1 MLKAILLRKKITD
14 AKSAL
19 EAIEGK
25 DLEAREREIE
35 SAINEAQTPDERE
48 AVEAEIDSF
57 ETEKRDDETKAAELK
72 ESIAAMEKELAE
84 LEAKVEETAPEAD
97 KTDDGETKAVEPTE
111 DNTEADNKN
120 DRETQEVYTM
130 EKRFSQMTQ
139 AEKRTFVEREDVK
152 SFLERAKTAGIER
165 RAISGGALL
174 IPEVL
179 LPTLREE
186 VYKSSRLAKFVLV
199 RSVSGKARQTIAG
212 TIPEAVWTEMCG
224 NLNELEFGFNGV
236 EVDGYKVGG
245 FVPVCNALLAD
256 NDVDL
261 MTQIIEGLG
270 AAIGIA
276 LDKAILYGTGT
287 KMPLGIVTRL
297 AQTSE
302 PADYPPT
309 ARTWVDL
316 HSSNIV
322 TIANTEK
329 GVDFFK
335 AIVSAFSS
343 AKSKGYSKGVK
354 FWAMN
359 ESTFAKVLG
368 ESVSINA
375 QGVVSGT
382 PLEYMPV
389 IGGAVVVLGDN
400 IIGDDNIVAGYGDTY
415 LLAER
420 QGTEIAYSEHA
431 QFIQDNTVFK
441 GTARYDGLPV
451 IAEAFVAIGIDG
463 ATPDTTATFAPD
475 DANTQ
480 ATPDDDEGE
489 G

>member
-25 DLEAREREIE
+25 DLEAREAEIE

-48 AVEAEIDSF
+48 AVESAIEAF
-57 ETEKRDDETKAAELK
+57 EAEKRSDETKAAELK

-97 KTDDGETKAVEPTE
+97 KTDDGETKSVEPTE
-111 DNTEADNKN
+111 DNTTEAADTKN

-139 AEKRTFVEREDVK
+139 AEKRSFVENADVK
-152 SFLERAKTAGIER
+152 SFLERAKKAAIEK

-174 IPEVL
+174 IPEVM

-186 VYKSSRLAKFVLV
+186 IYKASKLAQFVLV
-199 RSVSGKARQTIAG
+199 RPVSGKARQTVAG

-224 NLNELEFGFNGV
+224 NLNELTFGFNGV

-261 MTQIIEGLG
+261 MTQIIEGIG

-316 HSSNIV
+316 HSSNIKS
-322 TIANTEK
+322 IANTVH

-335 AIVSAFSS
+335 AIVSAFSN
-343 AKSKGYSKGVK
+343 AKNRGYSKGVK

-359 ESTFAKVLG
+359 ETTFAKVLG

-389 IGGAVVVLGDN
+389 IGGAVVVLGDTV
-400 IIGDDNIVAGYGDTY
+400 IADDMIVAGYGDTY

-431 QFIQDNTVFK
+431 QFVEDNTVFK

-451 IAEAFVAIGIDG
+451 IAEAFVEIAIDG
-463 ATPDTTATFAPD
+463 TSPVTTATFAED
-475 DANTQ
+475 TAN
-480 ATPDDDEGE
+480 P
-489 G
+489 

>member
-14 AKSAL
+14 AQSELA
-19 EAIEGK
+19 AIEGK
-25 DLEAREREIE
+25 DLEAREAEIE

-48 AVEAEIDSF
+48 AVESAIETF
-57 ETEKRDDETKAAELK
+57 EAEKRSDETKAAELK

-97 KTDDGETKAVEPTE
+97 KTDDGEAIAVEPTE
-111 DNTEADNKN
+111 DNTTEAADTKN

-139 AEKRTFVEREDVK
+139 AEKRSFVENAEVK
-152 SFLERAKTAGIER
+152 SFLERAKKAGLER

-174 IPEVL
+174 IPEVM

-186 VYKSSRLAKFVLV
+186 VYKTSKLAQFVLV
-199 RSVSGKARQTIAG
+199 RPVSGKARQTVAG

-224 NLNELEFGFNGV
+224 NLNDLTFGFNGV

-316 HSSNIV
+316 HTSNIK
-322 TIANTEK
+322 TIANTVH

-335 AIVSAFSS
+335 AIVSAFSN
-343 AKSKGYSKGVK
+343 AKNRGYSKGVK

-359 ESTFAKVLG
+359 ETTFAKVLG

-389 IGGAVVVLGDN
+389 IGGAVVVLGDTV
-400 IIGDDNIVAGYGDTY
+400 IADDMIVAGYGDTY

-451 IAEAFVAIGIDG
+451 IAEAFVEIAIDG
-463 ATPDTTATFAPD
+463 TSPVTSATFAED
-475 DANTQ
+475 TAN
-480 ATPDDDEGE
+480 P
-489 G
+489 

>member
-25 DLEAREREIE
+25 DLEAREAEIE

-48 AVEAEIDSF
+48 AVESAIEAY
-57 ETEKRDDETKAAELK
+57 EAEKRSDETKAAELK

-84 LEAKVEETAPEAD
+84 LEAKVETTAPEAD
-97 KTDDGETKAVEPTE
+97 KTDDGETIAVEPTE
-111 DNTEADNKN
+111 DNTTEAADTKN

-139 AEKRTFVEREDVK
+139 AEKRTFVENAEVK
-152 SFLERAKTAGIER
+152 AFLERAKKAAIEK

-174 IPEVL
+174 IPEVM

-186 VYKSSRLAKFVLV
+186 IYKTSKLAQFVLV
-199 RSVSGKARQTIAG
+199 RPVSGKARQTVAG

-224 NLNELEFGFNGV
+224 SLNELTFGFNGV

-316 HSSNIV
+316 HTSNIKS
-322 TIANTEK
+322 IANTVH

-335 AIVSAFSS
+335 AIVSAFSN
-343 AKSKGYSKGVK
+343 AKNRGYSKGVK

-359 ESTFAKVLG
+359 ETTFAKVLG

-389 IGGAVVVLGDN
+389 IGGAVVVLGDTV
-400 IIGDDNIVAGYGDTY
+400 IADDMIVAGYGDTY

-431 QFIQDNTVFK
+431 QFVEDNTVFK

-451 IAEAFVAIGIDG
+451 IAEAFVEIAIDG
-463 ATPDTTATFAPD
+463 TSPVTSATFAED
-475 DANTQ
+475 TAN
-480 ATPDDDEGE
+480 P
-489 G
+489 

>member
-25 DLEAREREIE
+25 DLEAREAEIE

-48 AVEAEIDSF
+48 AVESAIETF
-57 ETEKRDDETKAAELK
+57 EAEKRSDETKAAELK

-84 LEAKVEETAPEAD
+84 LEAKVETTAPEAD
-97 KTDDGETKAVEPTE
+97 KTDDGEAIAVEPTE
-111 DNTEADNKN
+111 DNTTEAADTKN

-139 AEKRTFVEREDVK
+139 AEKRTFVENAEVK
-152 SFLERAKTAGIER
+152 SFLERAKKAGLER

-174 IPEVL
+174 IPEVM

-186 VYKSSRLAKFVLV
+186 IYKSSKLAQFVLV
-199 RSVSGKARQTIAG
+199 RPVSGKARQTVAG

-224 NLNELEFGFNGV
+224 NLNELTFGFNGV

-276 LDKAILYGTGT
+276 LDKAILYGTGV

-316 HSSNIV
+316 HTSNIKS
-322 TIANTEK
+322 IANTVH

-335 AIVSAFSS
+335 AIVSAFSN
-343 AKSKGYSKGVK
+343 AKNRGYSKGVK

-359 ESTFAKVLG
+359 ETTFAKVLG

-389 IGGAVVVLGDN
+389 IGGAVVVLGDT
-400 IIGDDNIVAGYGDTY
+400 IIADDMIVAGYGDTY

-451 IAEAFVAIGIDG
+451 IAEAFVEIAIDG
-463 ATPDTTATFAPD
+463 TSPVTTATFAED
-475 DANTQ
+475 TAN
-480 ATPDDDEGE
+480 P
-489 G
+489 

>member
-25 DLEAREREIE
+25 DLEAREAEIE

-48 AVEAEIDSF
+48 AVESAIETF
-57 ETEKRDDETKAAELK
+57 EAEKRSDETKAAELK
-72 ESIAAMEKELAE
+72 ESIAAMEKELSE
-84 LEAKVEETAPEAD
+84 LEAKVEETAPKAD
-97 KTDDGETKAVEPTE
+97 KTDDGETVAVEPTE
-111 DNTEADNKN
+111 DNTTEAADTKN

-139 AEKRTFVEREDVK
+139 AEKRSFVENAEVK
-152 SFLERAKTAGIER
+152 SFLERAKKAAIEK

-174 IPEVL
+174 IPEVM

-186 VYKSSRLAKFVLV
+186 IYRASKLAQFVLV
-199 RSVSGKARQTIAG
+199 RPVSGKARQTVAG

-224 NLNELEFGFNGV
+224 NLNELTFGFNGV

-261 MTQIIEGLG
+261 MTQIIEGIG

-302 PADYPPT
+302 PADYPPM

-316 HSSNIV
+316 HTSNIKS
-322 TIANTEK
+322 IANTVH

-335 AIVSAFSS
+335 AIVSAFSN
-343 AKSKGYSKGVK
+343 AKNRGYSKGVK

-359 ESTFAKVLG
+359 ETTFAKVLG

-389 IGGAVVVLGDN
+389 IGGAVVVLGDT
-400 IIGDDNIVAGYGDTY
+400 IIADDMIVAGYGDTY

-431 QFIQDNTVFK
+431 QFVEDNTVFK

-451 IAEAFVAIGIDG
+451 IAEAFVEIAIDG
-463 ATPDTTATFAPD
+463 TSPVTTATFAED
-475 DANTQ
+475 TAN
-480 ATPDDDEGE
+480 P
-489 G
+489 

>member
-25 DLEAREREIE
+25 DLEAREAEIE

-48 AVEAEIDSF
+48 AVESAIETF
-57 ETEKRDDETKAAELK
+57 EAEKRSDETKAAELK

-97 KTDDGETKAVEPTE
+97 KTDDGETKSVEPTE
-111 DNTEADNKN
+111 DNTTEAADTKN

-139 AEKRTFVEREDVK
+139 AEKRSFVENADVK
-152 SFLERAKTAGIER
+152 SFLERAKKAAIEK

-174 IPEVL
+174 IPEVM

-186 VYKSSRLAKFVLV
+186 IYKASKLAQFVLV
-199 RSVSGKARQTIAG
+199 RPVSGKARQTVAG

-224 NLNELEFGFNGV
+224 NLNELTFGFNGV

-261 MTQIIEGLG
+261 MTQIIEGIG

-316 HSSNIV
+316 HTSNIKS
-322 TIANTEK
+322 IANTVH

-335 AIVSAFSS
+335 AIVSAFSN
-343 AKSKGYSKGVK
+343 AKNRGYSKGVK

-359 ESTFAKVLG
+359 ETTFAKVLG

-389 IGGAVVVLGDN
+389 IGGAVVVLGDTV
-400 IIGDDNIVAGYGDTY
+400 IADDMIVAGYGDTY

-431 QFIQDNTVFK
+431 QFVEDNTVFK

-451 IAEAFVAIGIDG
+451 IAEAFVEIAIDG
-463 ATPDTTATFAPD
+463 TSPVTTATFAED
-475 DANTQ
+475 TAN
-480 ATPDDDEGE
+480 P
-489 G
+489 

>member
-25 DLEAREREIE
+25 DLEAREAEIE

-48 AVEAEIDSF
+48 AVESAIETF
-57 ETEKRDDETKAAELK
+57 EAEKRSDETKAAELK

-97 KTDDGETKAVEPTE
+97 KTDDGETKSVEPTE
-111 DNTEADNKN
+111 DNTTEAADTKN

-139 AEKRTFVEREDVK
+139 AEKRSFVENADVK
-152 SFLERAKTAGIER
+152 SFLERAKKAAIEK

-174 IPEVL
+174 IPEVM

-186 VYKSSRLAKFVLV
+186 IYKASKLAQFVLV
-199 RSVSGKARQTIAG
+199 RPVSGKARQTVAG

-224 NLNELEFGFNGV
+224 NLNELTFGFNGV

-245 FVPVCNALLAD
+245 FAPVCNALLAD

-261 MTQIIEGLG
+261 MTQIIEGIG

-316 HSSNIV
+316 HSSNIKS
-322 TIANTEK
+322 IANTVH

-335 AIVSAFSS
+335 AIVSAFSN
-343 AKSKGYSKGVK
+343 AKNRGYSKGVK

-359 ESTFAKVLG
+359 ETTFAKVLG

-389 IGGAVVVLGDN
+389 IGGAVVVLGDTV
-400 IIGDDNIVAGYGDTY
+400 IADDMIVAGYGDTY

-431 QFIQDNTVFK
+431 QFVEDNTVFK

-451 IAEAFVAIGIDG
+451 IAEAFVEIAIDG
-463 ATPDTTATFAPD
+463 TSPVTTATFAED
-475 DANTQ
+475 TAN
-480 ATPDDDEGE
+480 P
-489 G
+489 